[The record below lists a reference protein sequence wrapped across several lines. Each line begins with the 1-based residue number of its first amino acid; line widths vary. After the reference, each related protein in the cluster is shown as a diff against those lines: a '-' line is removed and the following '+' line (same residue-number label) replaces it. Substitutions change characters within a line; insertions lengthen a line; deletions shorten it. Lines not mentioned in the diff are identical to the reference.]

1 MRVCYERIAVDT
13 VPRLLSA
20 IVGLLTGGLVGM
32 LALYFVMLL
41 VGSDF
46 GLDNVRAERCVRAG
60 LGRMEQQPNG
70 KLKFVGP
77 IPPRFQ
83 AMCSP
88 KPRQGRCFPIGRNA
102 DDGPQDPVYI
112 SYRRYRIVDETDLR
126 EAAEKLQAHLEEQH
140 RAPVII
146 PVIVA
151 TRQLAR

>member
-1 MRVCYERIAVDT
+1 MKESPSILS
-13 VPRLLSA
+13 RLLSA
-20 IVGLLTGGLVGM
+20 FVGLLTGGLVGM

-88 KPRQGRCFPIGRNA
+88 KPRQRRCFPIGRNA
-102 DDGPQDPVYI
+102 DYGSQDPVYI
-112 SYRRYRIVDETDLR
+112 SAVSNCGRKGLERGRRKATSSFG
-126 EAAEKLQAHLEEQH
+126 
-140 RAPVII
+140 RA
-146 PVIVA
+146 
-151 TRQLAR
+151 T